1 MLEKCRASKGSHFG
15 HRIFI
20 LNNHSTSSHGTYP
33 SESHLVRGHSH
44 ISDRSGLERSDFMNS
59 SGGKPV
65 LPSHSGTYPAPGASL
80 TGGGSM
86 TEARSIDMSI
96 ALDWGPTKADAV
108 PTKSRVVITERAKR
122 IVSCGDIVLGRVWD
136 GMKRFA

>member
-1 MLEKCRASKGSHFG
+1 
-15 HRIFI
+15 
-20 LNNHSTSSHGTYP
+20 
-33 SESHLVRGHSH
+33 
-44 ISDRSGLERSDFMNS
+44 
-59 SGGKPV
+59 
-65 LPSHSGTYPAPGASL
+65 
-80 TGGGSM
+80 
-86 TEARSIDMSI
+86 MSI